1 MDERP
6 LSSTILPHLPPG
18 PRAFLALSDAF
29 RRTLDLIHGPDS
41 DEPAHLQKAIL
52 DGVAAIES
60 MDRSR
65 GVELRD
71 AGSKLFGRLHTYEVD
86 VTKRANDKAVAHYKQ
101 QQKKDAKKGDHDSG
115 SADSIE
121 WLDLL
126 PEAEIE
132 AMLVLDA
139 TTGRSLSARLAQAQ
153 RWEDFVRQGLSD
165 PSKMLFVG
173 PSGVGKTT
181 AAHWMA
187 SKLGKRLAIIQV
199 DKLVSSWVA
208 KSGKNRRAVFR
219 RVAQLGGVLFLDEID
234 AISGRR
240 DKGGTGASA
249 DENRRITTALF
260 QIIAKA
266 PKGMIIIAA
275 TNLPELLDPALRRR
289 MKTIV
294 NFGYPDRVARVEM
307 TRRAWAKLDL
317 GASEAA
323 REQLV
328 RSTDGRSGAYLFD
341 LADEAG
347 REAIVAGVE
356 VAQSHVFWALESVP
370 VPDEFS
376 NALTG
381 KKAEPRAT
389 LIM

>member
-1 MDERP
+1 MDEQQNAATTP
-6 LSSTILPHLPPG
+6 LYG
-18 PRAFLALSDAF
+18 PRAFLALSDSF

-52 DGVAAIES
+52 DGVAAIEAI
-60 MDRSR
+60 DRAR
-65 GVELRD
+65 GMELRD

-86 VTKRANDKAVAHYKQ
+86 VTKRANDKAVSNYKQ

-121 WLDLL
+121 WLDPL

-139 TTGRSLSARLAQAQ
+139 
-153 RWEDFVRQGLSD
+153 SD
-165 PSKMLFVG
+165 
-173 PSGVGKTT
+173 
-181 AAHWMA
+181 
-187 SKLGKRLAIIQV
+187 
-199 DKLVSSWVA
+199 
-208 KSGKNRRAVFR
+208 
-219 RVAQLGGVLFLDEID
+219 
-234 AISGRR
+234 
-240 DKGGTGASA
+240 
-249 DENRRITTALF
+249 
-260 QIIAKA
+260 
-266 PKGMIIIAA
+266 
-275 TNLPELLDPALRRR
+275 
-289 MKTIV
+289 
-294 NFGYPDRVARVEM
+294 
-307 TRRAWAKLDL
+307 
-317 GASEAA
+317 AA

-356 VAQSHVFWALESVP
+356 VAQSHVFWAIESVP

-381 KKAEPRAT
+381 KKAEPKAM